1 MIKKSL
7 NSKGKG
13 VAVRFLLKK
22 QIFLDP
28 KAEVLDEV
36 EINLLFY
43 QVNYLSFLKLIL
55 KMDG

>member
-43 QVNYLSFLKLIL
+43 QVKKSILFKIEIL
-55 KMDG
+55 KNG